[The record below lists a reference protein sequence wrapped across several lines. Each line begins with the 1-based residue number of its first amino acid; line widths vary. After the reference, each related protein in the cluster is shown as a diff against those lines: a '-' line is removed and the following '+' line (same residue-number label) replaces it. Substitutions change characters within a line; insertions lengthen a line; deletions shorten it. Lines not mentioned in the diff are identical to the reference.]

1 MNYNFFLFPLAA
13 FFSSL
18 IILPFLRKAAI
29 RIQLVDKPNSRKVHH
44 QSVPLVGGIGV
55 VLSTTVAL
63 LPLMVL
69 KTDILPL
76 ASLVFG
82 SLVFLVM
89 GVLDDKMD
97 IKASLKLAVQL
108 LVAHYIY
115 ASGIRLES
123 FYGVFGIY
131 EIPAMVQYMLT
142 IVIITGVVNAFN
154 LMDGIDGLA
163 SGLAIVSMLVFA
175 VLAFVTSN
183 TFLGIL
189 FLTMSGSLAGF
200 LRFNFSNTKKI
211 FMGDAGSL
219 VLGFILVVSAIVL
232 LQSAGNTGAIK
243 FVMPGVMGVLL
254 LPVIDSLRVYRRR
267 MKSGKSP
274 FRPDKTHLHHL
285 VLQLGMKHKRATF
298 FIVSLALGIIVLSF
312 ITSFALGITLTLA
325 FSLLIYFAVAQ
336 LLHLNSEIIRW
347 RTKIIEMEKGHYDK

>member
-13 FFSSL
+13 FLSSL

-44 QSVPLVGGIGV
+44 QSVPLAGGIGV
-55 VLSTTVAL
+55 VLSAFVAM

-69 KTDILPL
+69 KTEIQPL
-76 ASLVFG
+76 TSLVLG

-89 GVLDDKMD
+89 GILDDKMD

-115 ASGIRLES
+115 TSGIRVES
-123 FYGVFGIY
+123 FYGIFGVY
-131 EIPAMVQYMLT
+131 EIPAMVQYVLT
-142 IVIITGVVNAFN
+142 ITIITGVVNAFN

-175 VLAFVTSN
+175 MLAFVTAN

-189 FLTMSGSLAGF
+189 FLSMSGALAGF
-200 LRFNFSNTKKI
+200 LRFNFSKSKKI

-232 LQSAGNTGAIK
+232 LQSAGNSGTIK
-243 FVMPGVMGVLL
+243 IVMPGVMGVLI

-285 VLQLGMKHKRATF
+285 VLQLGLKHKTASL
-298 FIVSLALGIIVLSF
+298 FIISLALGIIALSF
-312 ITSFALGITLTLA
+312 ITSSTLGITITLVV
-325 FSLLIYFAVAQ
+325 SLLIYFVFAQ
-336 LLHLNSEIIRW
+336 VLHLNSEIIRW
-347 RTKIIEMEKGHYDK
+347 KTRIIEMEKDNY